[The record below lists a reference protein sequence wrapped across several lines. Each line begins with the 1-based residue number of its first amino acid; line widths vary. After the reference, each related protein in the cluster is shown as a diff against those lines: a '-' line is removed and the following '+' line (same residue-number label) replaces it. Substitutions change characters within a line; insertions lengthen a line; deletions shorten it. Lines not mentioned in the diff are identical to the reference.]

1 MGISWFLRDD
11 LFKAVSEKII
21 PTYIVLDV
29 GAGIRPQ
36 ELFVPTVH
44 LIIEPYQPYIEKT
57 MNHQSEISRRVF
69 LKGTWDEIIPF
80 FPDKSIDTV
89 FAVDVIEHMEKED
102 GLRFIKEAERVA
114 KTQIAIFT
122 PLGLYP
128 QSYQSKNDID
138 RWGMDGGYWQS
149 HRSGWEP
156 GDFAGDWEFL
166 ACEAFHLT
174 DQHDKTLEQPFGA
187 FWAIKTIENKAASVE
202 NRYHIPELPLSF
214 LLASVYE
221 RILSMI
227 RRRMP
232 RKIFAKIKNFVK
244 MK

>member
-1 MGISWFLRDD
+1 MGIHWALRDELID
-11 LFKAVSEKII
+11 QVSKKVL
-21 PTYIVLDV
+21 PTNIVLDV

-36 ELFVPTVH
+36 ALFVPTVH
-44 LIIEPYQPYIEKT
+44 LIVEPHQPYIEKT
-57 MNHQSEISRRVF
+57 MKHPDEISRRVF
-69 LKGTWDEIIPF
+69 LKGTWDEIMPF
-80 FPDKSIDTV
+80 LPDKSVDTV
-89 FAVDVIEHMEKED
+89 FAVDVIEHLEKED
-102 GLRFIKEAERVA
+102 GMRFIREAERVA
-114 KTQIAIFT
+114 KIQIVIFT

-128 QSYQSKNDID
+128 QSYESEQATD
-138 RWGMDGGYWQS
+138 RWGMDGGYWQG

-156 GDFAGDWEFL
+156 GDFTSDWEFL

-174 DQHDKTLEQPFGA
+174 DQHGESLEQPFGA
-187 FWAIKTIENKAASVE
+187 FWAIKTMENRAAPVE

-214 LLASVYE
+214 LVKSVYE

-232 RKIFAKIKNFVK
+232 RKIFMKLKNFVG